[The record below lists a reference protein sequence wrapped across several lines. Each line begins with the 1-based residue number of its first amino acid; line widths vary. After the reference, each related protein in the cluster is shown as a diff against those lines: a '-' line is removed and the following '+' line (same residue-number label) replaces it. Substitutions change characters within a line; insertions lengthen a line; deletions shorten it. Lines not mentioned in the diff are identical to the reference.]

1 MDFNF
6 YPLTI
11 CYKAFETEDSV
22 IIGLSIPTSLQETF
36 NFKAGQNITIRK
48 FLNGQEIRRSYSLCT
63 EPKSGLFRIGIRAIP
78 NGIFSNFALKEL
90 NIGDTLEVMA
100 PTGSFIA
107 NEGFKENVF
116 FAAGSGITPILSMI
130 EYLLTHDQHAF
141 ITLMYGNR
149 NIQSIMFRDRIDAL
163 KNKYLDRIQVIHIL
177 SRMNMDLELFT
188 GRLNVDKA
196 KVLIDKFV
204 LDKNNAQYYLCGPEE
219 MTLSIKE
226 YLINEVKLDPRHVH
240 SELFFIAESKSS
252 SNVVNTDVK
261 TDLTEVSKVTIRM
274 DGKETRLDISY
285 HGQSILDAGIEAGL
299 DLPYS
304 CKSGTCNTCKAQLK
318 SGNVIMDRNFALE
331 QDELEE
337 GFILTCQS
345 HPSVEEI
352 YVDYD
357 Y

>member
-116 FAAGSGITPILSMI
+116 FAAGS
-130 EYLLTHDQHAF
+130 
-141 ITLMYGNR
+141 
-149 NIQSIMFRDRIDAL
+149 
-163 KNKYLDRIQVIHIL
+163 V
-177 SRMNMDLELFT
+177 
-188 GRLNVDKA
+188 
-196 KVLIDKFV
+196 
-204 LDKNNAQYYLCGPEE
+204 
-219 MTLSIKE
+219 
-226 YLINEVKLDPRHVH
+226 
-240 SELFFIAESKSS
+240 
-252 SNVVNTDVK
+252 
-261 TDLTEVSKVTIRM
+261 
-274 DGKETRLDISY
+274 
-285 HGQSILDAGIEAGL
+285 
-299 DLPYS
+299 
-304 CKSGTCNTCKAQLK
+304 
-318 SGNVIMDRNFALE
+318 
-331 QDELEE
+331 
-337 GFILTCQS
+337 
-345 HPSVEEI
+345 
-352 YVDYD
+352 
-357 Y
+357 